1 MYLIYTCSQF
11 DQLDFFKSIWLIS
24 IIHLSS
30 RFTVEEKQDK
40 DEDGS
45 DDVCDKDDNYK
56 DEDWVKTVS

>member
-1 MYLIYTCSQF
+1 
-11 DQLDFFKSIWLIS
+11 
-24 IIHLSS
+24 
-30 RFTVEEKQDK
+30 VEEKQDK